1 MDYATP
7 SGLETSSVAPGQSGA
22 GRLPEGPGGGAGKPA
37 ATAASF
43 LVTTAKL
50 PSPSGSGS
58 WLDRLDPR
66 RRRFFLQAAARELLI
81 HLRIAHCLRTPFSS
95 VVWLR
100 RHRPTSK
107 ASYDGLQTCGL
118 IWVCPV
124 CAAKIS
130 ERRRVQLGAAI
141 GAWEALGGRV
151 CLATFT
157 VRHGKGDGLPEL
169 LAGLGVAFDRTKS
182 GKAWQEVKTRHGIA
196 GSIRALEVTH
206 GRHGFH
212 PHLHVLLFTAADVDG
227 GRLDADLRHLWD
239 LGIRRAGLKDVNEH
253 GVSVGLAQMTIAEY
267 VAKFGRDRA
276 PDTWGPKEEL
286 VRANRKRGRA
296 GNRTPWDLLAAYA
309 CEHDGQAGSLFR
321 GYAEAMKGKH
331 QLTWST
337 GLRAMVLPDEKEQT
351 DEELAAAPGEDTSV
365 LAGLTL
371 AQWRVVLAND
381 SRAEL
386 LDTLEAG
393 GLDAVRE
400 LLGGFGADPQLVRAP
415 AGET

>member
-1 MDYATP
+1 MHQSTAAGLAASSAGP
-7 SGLETSSVAPGQSGA
+7 GSGTAPGRGTPRHGEA
-22 GRLPEGPGGGAGKPA
+22 AVGP
-37 ATAASF
+37 SS

-50 PSPSGSGS
+50 PSPLGEGS

-66 RRRFFLQAAARELLI
+66 RRRFFLQAAAREMLI
-81 HLRIAHCLRTPFSS
+81 HLRIAHCLRTPFAS
-95 VVWLR
+95 VIWLR

-141 GAWEALGGRV
+141 GAWESLGGRV

-157 VRHGKGDGLPEL
+157 VRHGRGDDLGEL
-169 LAGLGVAFDRTKS
+169 LKGLGVAFDRTKA
-182 GKAWQEVKTRHGIA
+182 GKAWQLVKDRHGIA

-206 GRHGFH
+206 GQHGFH
-212 PHLHVLLFTAADVDG
+212 PHLHVLLFTRPDVDDR
-227 GRLDADLRHLWD
+227 RLDADLRRLWD
-239 LGIRRAGLKDVNEH
+239 LGIKKAGLRDVNAH
-253 GVSVGLAQMTIAEY
+253 GVSVGLAQMTVAEY
-267 VAKFGRDRA
+267 VAKFGRDRS
-276 PDTWGPKEEL
+276 PGTWGPKEEL

-296 GNRTPWDLLAAYA
+296 GSRTPWDLLAAYA
-309 CEHDGQAGSLFR
+309 CEHDGEAGSLFR

-337 GLRAMVLPDEKEQT
+337 GLRAMVLPDQEERT
-351 DEELAAAPGEDTSV
+351 DEELAAAAGEDTSV

-386 LDTLEAG
+386 LDSLEAG
-393 GLDAVRE
+393 GLDAVRD
-400 LLGGFGADPQLVRAP
+400 LLESFGTHAQLVPAP
-415 AGET
+415 AQEAN